1 MELLTV
7 CVMAITLALDALAVA
22 VTNGMACAGFRP
34 RHAVWMGVYFGAFQF
49 FMPLI
54 GYLLGSQLLR
64 YIEGVDHWLA
74 MLLLGFIG
82 GRMMYNALRRRGK
95 EEGPLKALTHPQF
108 LLQALATSVDA
119 LAVGLTL
126 PLLKT
131 PILISAAIIGC
142 VAFGFSL
149 LGGLLGRRLGA
160 LFGRRAEVIGGLVL
174 VLLGVRIVLEH
185 TL

>member
-1 MELLTV
+1 MELITV
-7 CVMAITLALDALAVA
+7 CIIAVTLALDALAVA
-22 VTNGMACAGFRP
+22 VTNGMASTGFRP
-34 RHAVWMGVYFGAFQF
+34 KHAMWMGVYFGSFQF

-64 YIEGVDHWLA
+64 YIESVDHWVA

-82 GRMMYNALRRRGK
+82 GRMVYNALRRR
-95 EEGPLKALTHPQF
+95 EEEENPSKAPTHPQF

-119 LAVGLTL
+119 LAVGVTL

-131 PILISAAIIGC
+131 PILVSAAIIGC

-160 LFGRRAEVIGGLVL
+160 LFRRRAEMLGGIVL
-174 VLLGVRIVLEH
+174 ILLGVRIVLEH